1 MKVIKNEMIKGP
13 IPGLRQ
19 FLTAEC
25 PLKMMKNAFYF
36 RLKALFVPEIITF
49 LSWLFGYVEERLD
62 KKATVNFNFKIYDG
76 TDWTPDYCNT
86 HITQSIR
93 QFGHLIKYS
102 ARNIFL

>member
-76 TDWTPDYCNT
+76 TDWTPDYYNT

>member
-62 KKATVNFNFKIYDG
+62 KKATVNFNFKTYDG
-76 TDWTPDYCNT
+76 TDWTPDYYNT
-86 HITQSIR
+86 HITQCFKKKMQS
-93 QFGHLIKYS
+93 GNLVT
-102 ARNIFL
+102 